1 MRGMITRGRR
11 RLREEGRVNG
21 GEDFWPVWTDLF
33 RMEAKHGETE
43 VRIVLTELQYR
54 VTRLQVYGR
63 NQYFGDS
70 SLLST
75 LYDRPEIL
83 SKLLTIQ
90 MTM

>member
-1 MRGMITRGRR
+1 MSIARR
-11 RLREEGRVNG
+11 WKREEGRAKG
-21 GEDFWPVWTDLF
+21 GEDIRPVWADLF

-43 VRIVLTELQYR
+43 VRIVLTELQHR
-54 VTRLQVYGR
+54 VARLQVYGR
-63 NQYFGDS
+63 NQYFGDP

>member
-1 MRGMITRGRR
+1 
-11 RLREEGRVNG
+11 
-21 GEDFWPVWTDLF
+21 
-33 RMEAKHGETE
+33 MEAKHRETE

-63 NQYFGDS
+63 NQHFGDP

>member
-1 MRGMITRGRR
+1 MMSIARR
-11 RLREEGRVNG
+11 WKREEGGAKG
-21 GEDFWPVWTDLF
+21 GEDIRPVWADLF
-33 RMEAKHGETE
+33 RVKAEHREAE

-63 NQYFGDS
+63 NQYFGDP

-83 SKLLTIQ
+83 SKLFTIQ